1 MCGRFTRKGSPKR
14 LLSSLGGEIGEE
26 NWINEIFLAASRP
39 KQSRHLSC
47 VHAAEISLT
56 SSPAS

>member
-14 LLSSLGGEIGEE
+14 LLSSLGGEIGEK
-26 NWINEIFLAASRP
+26 NWIDEFFLAASRS

-47 VHAAEISLT
+47 VHAAQISLA